1 MRKSRTLLT
10 LRMILYG
17 PIRIGLLSLGLF
29 QAPQFLAAAAQET
42 LTLEALTAQYLAHA
56 PRARL
61 ARTGVAQ
68 AQARVLEAGILANPV
83 LEVQHSQ
90 LTGYSEQTATVGM
103 TLPLSGRRGARVE
116 AARAG
121 VQSAE
126 ADAHQ
131 ALVMGVA
138 SLQRTAY
145 EGIHLLQ
152 ARRQL
157 STLLEEITRLETVA
171 RRRAES
177 GQISGFDSLRLQS
190 EGDLLRSQALALE
203 VAETRTQA
211 ALQAMLGNSNPV
223 AIEGRIQDPQTLQEG
238 PALIELASRQGA
250 LASVRARI
258 VQSQFLLKAAGRQAL
273 PEPSILGGVWRA
285 QEGTTPDLGFTAGL
299 SIPLPF
305 TDRGRAEAAAARAD
319 LQALEA
325 EAQALEAELRARITG
340 GLEAARLARARALTF
355 ENEGLR
361 RAELALRQAG
371 LAYEAGELGLTTL
384 METLRTAQSAQMH
397 ALDAHF
403 EARMAELVVQ
413 TDAGLIPG
421 ETRTAGETSI
431 PGKNTSSGGAP

>member
-1 MRKSRTLLT
+1 MGKSRILMTF
-10 LRMILYG
+10 RMILYG
-17 PIRIGLLSLGLF
+17 PMLLGLLSYGLLSCGLLH
-29 QAPQFLAAAAQET
+29 APPLLAAAAEDAM
-42 LTLEALTAQYLAHA
+42 TLEALTAHYLTHA

-61 ARTGVAQ
+61 ARMGVAQ
-68 AQARVLEAGILANPV
+68 AQARVLEAGILANPT

-103 TLPLSGRRGARVE
+103 TLPLSGRRGARVD

-126 ADAHQ
+126 ADTHQ
-131 ALVMGVA
+131 ALVLGVA
-138 SLQRTAY
+138 SLRRTAY
-145 EGIHLLQ
+145 EGIHLQQ

-157 STLLEEITRLETVA
+157 STLLEEISRLETVA

-177 GQISGFDSLRLQS
+177 GQISGFDSLRLRS

-211 ALQAMLGNSNPV
+211 ALQAMLGNSSPV
-223 AIEGRIQDPQTLQEG
+223 VIAGRIQDPQTLQEG
-238 PALIELASRQGA
+238 PALIEQVSQHGA

-258 VQSQFLLKAAGRQAL
+258 AQSQHLLKAAGRQAL
-273 PEPSILGGVWRA
+273 PEPTLQGGVWRV
-285 QEGTTPDLGFTAGL
+285 QEGAANDLGVTAGL

-305 TDRGRAEAAAARAD
+305 TDRGRAEVAAARAD

-325 EAQALEAELRARITG
+325 EAQALEAELRAGING
-340 GLEAARLARARALTF
+340 GLEATRLARARALTF
-355 ENEGLR
+355 ENEGLK
-361 RAELALRQAG
+361 RAEQALRQAG

-384 METLRTAQSAQMH
+384 METLRTAQTAQMH

-403 EARMAELVVQ
+403 EARMAELAVQ

-421 ETRTAGETSI
+421 EK
-431 PGKNTSSGGAP
+431 PSSGGTP

>member
-17 PIRIGLLSLGLF
+17 PIRIGLLCIGLF
-29 QAPQFLAAAAQET
+29 HPPSLLAAAAQDT
-42 LTLEALTAQYLAHA
+42 MTLEALIAHYLAQA

-61 ARTGVAQ
+61 ARMGVAQ
-68 AQARVLEAGILANPV
+68 AQARVLEAGILANPT

-90 LTGYSEQTATVGM
+90 LSGSSEQTATVGM
-103 TLPLSGRRGARVE
+103 TLPLSGRRGARVD

-121 VQSAE
+121 VLSAE
-126 ADAHQ
+126 ADVHQ

-145 EGIHLLQ
+145 EGIHLQQ
-152 ARRQL
+152 ARKQL

-211 ALQAMLGNSNPV
+211 ALQAMLGNSNLV
-223 AIEGRIQDPQTLQEG
+223 AIEGHIQDPLTL
-238 PALIELASRQGA
+238 PDASTLIEQASQQGA
-250 LASVRARI
+250 LASIRARI
-258 VQSQFLLKAAGRQAL
+258 VQSRHLLRAAGRQAL
-273 PEPSILGGVWRA
+273 PEPTLQGGVWRV
-285 QEGTTPDLGFTAGL
+285 QEGTANDLGFTAGL

-305 TDRGRAEAAAARAD
+305 TDRGRPEAALARAD

-325 EAQALEAELRARITG
+325 EAQALEAELRAHITG
-340 GLEAARLARARALTF
+340 GLEATRLARARALNF
-355 ENEGLR
+355 ENEGLK
-361 RAELALRQAG
+361 RAEQALRQAG

-384 METLRTAQSAQMH
+384 METLRTAQTAQMH
-397 ALDAHF
+397 TLEAHF
-403 EARMAELVVQ
+403 EARMTELAVQ

-421 ETRTAGETSI
+421 ETRTVGE
-431 PGKNTSSGGAP
+431 KNGSGGTP